1 MKILVTGATGM
12 LGSVLTRQLVAHE
25 ADVRIFRRPT
35 SELDLLG
42 PLADRVE
49 HATGDV
55 TDARSLY
62 RAMEQVDQVY
72 HTAAV
77 LGFGAGTRRETLRR
91 VNVGGTA
98 NVVNAALEAGVQ
110 RLVHTSSM
118 AAFGRP
124 DAPARVLDESSD
136 WRATTDPSD
145 YARSKY
151 NAELEVHRGV
161 AEGLDAV
168 IVNPAL
174 IFGVGRPGENTRR
187 IVDTVR
193 NGWMPGVPPGGTN
206 VVDVEDV
213 AEGHRRAMA
222 HGVTGERYFLGS
234 ENCSWRRIVDT
245 LAAAFDVDPSRRT
258 LPAWLLRGT
267 AAVTEFWATLTRTA
281 PLLTRDAA
289 EAACRFHRYD
299 NTKARTELDCTF
311 RPFTATAE
319 RIAQSVR

>member
-12 LGSVLTRQLVAHE
+12 VGSVLTRQLVAHD

-35 SELDLLG
+35 SQLDLLG
-42 PLADRVE
+42 EVAERVE

-55 TDARSLY
+55 TNPESVY
-62 RAMEQVDQVY
+62 RAVDGVDQVY
-72 HTAAV
+72 HAAAV
-77 LGFGAGTRRETLRR
+77 LGFGAGARRETLHR

-98 NVVNAALEAGVQ
+98 NVVNAALDAGVR

-124 DAPARVLDESSD
+124 DDTRRVLDETSD
-136 WRATTDPSD
+136 WRAATDPSD

-151 NAELEVHRGV
+151 NAELEIHRGI

-174 IFGVGRPGENTRR
+174 IFGVGRAGENTRR

-222 HGVTGERYFLGS
+222 HGTAGERYFLGS
-234 ENCSWRRIVDT
+234 ENLTWRQIVDAI
-245 LAAAFDVDPSRRT
+245 AAAFDVEPPRRE

-267 AAVTEFWATLTRTA
+267 AAVTEAWATITRTA
-281 PLLTRDAA
+281 PFLTRDAA
-289 EAACRFHRYD
+289 EAACRFHRYS
-299 NTKARTELDCTF
+299 NRKARTELDCSF
-311 RPFTATAE
+311 RPFAETAR